1 MSKTNK
7 VWNILLLFRLAQ
19 LARGSTKPGL
29 PTSFIFINIFMAI
42 FPCIRMLRTQIRP
55 SVQSLLSSTDDNAHT
70 NIWKLL
76 FWAVRSVNIMQ
87 FNFFSM
93 NSFWHWH
100 FVFYLNILVYSKA
113 FSTVTCAQRVCT
125 NVYRRQAFNRR
136 CQKKKINF
144 SVPPLY
150 TPQVNYIDTY

>member
-1 MSKTNK
+1 
-7 VWNILLLFRLAQ
+7 
-19 LARGSTKPGL
+19 
-29 PTSFIFINIFMAI
+29 MAS

-55 SVQSLLSSTDDNAHT
+55 SVQFLLSSTDDNAHT

-93 NSFWHWH
+93 NSFWQWH
-100 FVFYLNILVYSKA
+100 FVFYVNILVYSKA

-125 NVYRRQAFNRR
+125 NAYRRQAFNRR
-136 CQKKKINF
+136 CQNKKKLFRSTLIHTA
-144 SVPPLY
+144 SKLY
-150 TPQVNYIDTY
+150 RYLLNEYYSPYKTASYIHHTYCVYTQRYNMYSTYHLCHIL